1 MTDTPNLNRYFGGFA
16 RALSSRRYRIYWTGQ
31 LCHMQGIWF
40 YRIAAGWLMFELT
53 HSPAWLGAIGFAM
66 TVPILLISPIAGAV
80 SDRVGHL
87 RMAII
92 ALSCGLPVMAMI
104 MVATWT
110 GLMTPILLT
119 ISFLILTI
127 FVAFEY
133 PGRQSLVPSL
143 VPPEHLS
150 EAMALNWSAF
160 NTAAFTGPLLAGL
173 LLSLG
178 GATLSFAAVV
188 LTYLM
193 MLQALLRL
201 RTKAD
206 PPAQTLN
213 LSGLTVDLLAGL
225 RYTGAHRLI
234 PWVLA
239 MHVVGHVLLRPY
251 VDLMPGIAETVFAEG
266 LSALATLLAASG
278 IGAVIVAGVM
288 TFFAGRVPLIR
299 VLVYCALA
307 AAVMVLAFANTTN
320 LWIAA
325 ILVAVLGG
333 LLTAIGIASSTLIQQ
348 TVDDDYRGRVISILL
363 ALYIGGPSLGTLGV
377 GWLSE
382 FIGFQP
388 ALAAAAVLSAVV
400 TLVLMR
406 PTLRRGA
413 ENTQS
418 RRSVRGRS

>member
-1 MTDTPNLNRYFGGFA
+1 MSNSPTLNRYFGGFA

-31 LCHMQGIWF
+31 LGHMQGIWF

-66 TVPILLISPIAGAV
+66 AIPILLISPIAGAV
-80 SDRVGHL
+80 GDRIGHL

-92 ALSCGLPVMAMI
+92 SLTAGLPVMAAI
-104 MVATWT
+104 TALSWA
-110 GLMTPILLT
+110 GLMTPILLLVL
-119 ISFLILTI
+119 FLVLTT

-133 PGRQSLVPSL
+133 PGRQALVPSL
-143 VPPEHLS
+143 VPPEHLT

-188 LTYLM
+188 VTYTI

-201 RTKAD
+201 RTQDDAPARSLNFSDLAAD
-206 PPAQTLN
+206 FC
-213 LSGLTVDLLAGL
+213 AGL
-225 RYTGAHRLI
+225 RYTGAHRII
-234 PWVLA
+234 PLVLA
-239 MHVVGHVLLRPY
+239 VHVIAQILLRPY

-278 IGAVIVAGVM
+278 IGAVIVAVVM
-288 TFFAGRVPLIR
+288 TFLAGRFNLFR
-299 VLVYCALA
+299 VLIFCAIA
-307 AAVMVLAFANTTN
+307 AAVVVVLFAATTN

-325 ILVAVLGG
+325 VLVAALGG
-333 LLTAIGIASSTLIQQ
+333 MLTGIGIASSTLIQRS
-348 TVDDDYRGRVISILL
+348 VDEAYRGRVVSIML
-363 ALYIGGPSLGTLGV
+363 ALYIGGPSLGTLAV
-377 GWLSE
+377 GWVSE

-388 ALAAAAVLSAVV
+388 ALAAAAVLSVV
-400 TLVLMR
+400 ITLALTR
-406 PTLRRGA
+406 RTLRRGTETSGA
-413 ENTQS
+413 
-418 RRSVRGRS
+418 G

>member
-1 MTDTPNLNRYFGGFA
+1 MTISPTLNRYFGGFA

-31 LCHMQGIWF
+31 LCHMQGIWL

-66 TVPILLISPIAGAV
+66 TLPILLISPIAGV
-80 SDRVGHL
+80 ICDRIGHL

-92 ALSCGLPVMAMI
+92 AIACGLPVMAITM
-104 MVATWT
+104 ALTWA
-110 GLMTPILLT
+110 GLMTPILL
-119 ISFLILTI
+119 IVLFLILTT

-143 VPPEHLS
+143 VPPEHLT

-188 LTYLM
+188 LTYAL

-201 RTKAD
+201 RTTAD
-206 PPAQTLN
+206 PPAQSLVISRLAT
-213 LSGLTVDLLAGL
+213 DLLEGL

-234 PWVLA
+234 PLVLA
-239 MHVVGHVLLRPY
+239 MVFITQVLLKPY
-251 VDLMPGIAETVFAEG
+251 VDLMPGIAKTVFAEG

-278 IGAVIVAGVM
+278 VGAVIVAGLM
-288 TFFAGRVPLIR
+288 TFLAGRFHLIR
-299 VLVYCALA
+299 TLVYCAF
-307 AAVMVLAFANTTN
+307 AAVAMVLLFATTKN
-320 LWIAA
+320 LWIGAV
-325 ILVAVLGG
+325 LVAALGG
-333 LLTAIGIASSTLIQQ
+333 LLTAIGIASSTLIQA

-363 ALYIGGPSLGTLGV
+363 ALLIGATSLGTLGV

-400 TLVLMR
+400 TLALMR
-406 PTLRRGA
+406 PILNRGA
-413 ENTQS
+413 EITQP
-418 RRSVRGRS
+418 G

>member
-1 MTDTPNLNRYFGGFA
+1 MSNSTKLDRYFGGFA

-31 LCHMQGIWF
+31 LGHMQGIWF

-66 TVPILLISPIAGAV
+66 TIPILLISPIAGAV
-80 SDRVGHL
+80 GDRIGHL

-92 ALSCGLPVMAMI
+92 ALACGLPVMAII
-104 MVATWT
+104 MTVTWA
-110 GLMTPILLT
+110 GLMTPILL
-119 ISFLILTI
+119 IVLFAILTT

-143 VPPEHLS
+143 VAPEHLS

-188 LTYLM
+188 LTYAA

-206 PPAQTLN
+206 PPARSLN
-213 LSGLTVDLLAGL
+213 ISSLASDLMEGL

-234 PWVLA
+234 PLVLA
-239 MHVVGHVLLRPY
+239 LHVLSNVLLRPY

-278 IGAVIVAGVM
+278 VGAVIVAGAM
-288 TFFAGRVPLIR
+288 TFLAGRFDLIR
-299 VLVYCALA
+299 TLIVCAFA
-307 AAVMVLAFANTTN
+307 AAAAAFLFANTTD
-320 LWIAA
+320 LWIGAV
-325 ILVAVLGG
+325 LVAALGG
-333 LLTAIGIASSTLIQQ
+333 LLTAIGIASSTLIQKS
-348 TVDDDYRGRVISILL
+348 VDDAYRGRVVAILL
-363 ALYIGGPSLGTLGV
+363 ALYIGAPALGTLGI

-382 FIGFQP
+382 IVGFQP
-388 ALAAAAVLSAVV
+388 ALAWAAVLSAVI
-400 TLVLMR
+400 TFALMR
-406 PTLRRGA
+406 SALKQRA
-413 ENTQS
+413 
-418 RRSVRGRS
+418 